1 MVYIFAMDESPA
13 VYYFSDHVD
22 TERQQYFQKNSKLF
36 LLILHQFQFAW
47 SDYESMNQAFF
58 NNENVPVSIT
68 NFICD
73 VIS

>member
-1 MVYIFAMDESPA
+1 MVYIFAMDKSPA

-22 TERQQYFQKNSKLF
+22 TERQQYFQKN
-36 LLILHQFQFAW
+36 AW